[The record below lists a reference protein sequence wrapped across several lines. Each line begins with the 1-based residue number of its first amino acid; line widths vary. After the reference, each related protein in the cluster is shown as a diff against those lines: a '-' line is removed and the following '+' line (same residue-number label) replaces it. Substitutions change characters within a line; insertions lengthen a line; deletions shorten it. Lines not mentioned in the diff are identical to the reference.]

1 MKFTVKASSSY
12 TDIPAIHI
20 QMFIKPIFYEDSRI
34 ASSVEFDKHTKKWV
48 SDNNPS
54 RIINDALSG
63 PGEELGSPISEE
75 YDRFIDDCK
84 FIIEQY
90 GFTIIHSERSD
101 TSNRS
106 EYILM
111 FGMKNK
117 PYGRLVFDFRISDHA
132 LKGQQFPGSFKEKAK
147 EYLTMNHILDG
158 TAQEQGIDFQVDKVL
173 VGNVQNDTW
182 NRALN
187 RLAARL
193 KILKSKVQIA
203 TKLHTNGE

>member
-12 TDIPAIHI
+12 TGIPTIHI
-20 QMFIKPIFYEDSRI
+20 QMFIKPIFYEDSRA
-34 ASSVEFDKHTKKWV
+34 ASSVEFDKYTKKWV

-54 RIINDALSG
+54 RIINGPLSG

-75 YDRFIDDCK
+75 YDRFIEDCK
-84 FIIEQY
+84 FIIKQC
-90 GFTIIHSERSD
+90 GFIIIHSERSD
-101 TSNRS
+101 TSNKS

-132 LKGQQFPGSFKEKAK
+132 LKEQHFPDRFKEKAK
-147 EYLTMNHILDG
+147 EYLTMNHILND
-158 TAQEQGIDFQVDKVL
+158 TAQEQGIDLQVDHVL
-173 VGNVQNDTW
+173 VGNVRNDTW

-187 RLAARL
+187 RLADRL

-203 TKLHTNGE
+203 TKLHTNEE

>member
-12 TDIPAIHI
+12 TDIPTIHI
-20 QMFIKPIFYEDSRI
+20 QMVIKPIFYEDSRI

-54 RIINDALSG
+54 RIINGPLSG

-75 YDRFIDDCK
+75 YDRFIEDCK
-84 FIIEQY
+84 FIIQQC
-90 GFTIIHSERSD
+90 GFIIIHSERSD
-101 TSNRS
+101 TSNKS

-132 LKGQQFPGSFKEKAK
+132 LKGQQFPDSFKEKAR

-158 TAQEQGIDFQVDKVL
+158 TAQEQGD
-173 VGNVQNDTW
+173 
-182 NRALN
+182 
-187 RLAARL
+187 
-193 KILKSKVQIA
+193 
-203 TKLHTNGE
+203 